1 MADPMSGPITICP
14 WCSAHLPK
22 PETALCPSCGAA
34 LTAAPDAPADIKG
47 VTTLDTDAILRAR
60 SEAGRP
66 QGGSR
71 LLSFITGELPVDT
84 TTPAS
89 PEVFAPPPDEVR
101 LEMLRLQL
109 EAERADLTAETV
121 ALKADELARR
131 GIHLSQLGGVGPDA
145 APAGEAGPGHEAAPA
160 TEPEDTWPPELSPD
174 EPGAETKG

>member
-14 WCSAHLPK
+14 WCSAQLPK

-47 VTTLDTDAILRAR
+47 VTTLDTEAILRAR
-60 SEAGRP
+60 SEAGRT

-101 LEMLRLQL
+101 REMLRLQL

-131 GIHLSQLGGVGPDA
+131 GIHLSQLGGAGQGQDA
-145 APAGEAGPGHEAAPA
+145 APAA
-160 TEPEDTWPPELSPD
+160 EPEGAWPPELSPD
-174 EPGAETKG
+174 EPGAETQG